1 MAVLEIQANGDT
13 AVSKEAIV
21 NAGQSLEDPL
31 MRVSVKNTSRPKY
44 TAVQP
49 RKHRDEDKLF
59 CCISLTPAYTCH
71 FVSCFISNLVQGMCE
86 VSGNMF
92 Y

>member
-31 MRVSVKNTSRPKY
+31 MRVSLKNTSRPKY
-44 TAVQP
+44 IQQ
-49 RKHRDEDKLF
+49 
-59 CCISLTPAYTCH
+59 C
-71 FVSCFISNLVQGMCE
+71 NQGNTE
-86 VSGNMF
+86 TK
-92 Y
+92 

>member
-44 TAVQP
+44 TAATKETQRRRRTVLLYFINTCLHMP
-49 RKHRDEDKLF
+49 VCFLF
-59 CCISLTPAYTCH
+59 YFKPC
-71 FVSCFISNLVQGMCE
+71 
-86 VSGNMF
+86 SGNV
-92 Y
+92 

>member
-31 MRVSVKNTSRPKY
+31 MRVSIKSVCALNSRHATKETY
-44 TAVQP
+44 
-49 RKHRDEDKLF
+49 
-59 CCISLTPAYTCH
+59 S
-71 FVSCFISNLVQGMCE
+71 
-86 VSGNMF
+86 
-92 Y
+92 